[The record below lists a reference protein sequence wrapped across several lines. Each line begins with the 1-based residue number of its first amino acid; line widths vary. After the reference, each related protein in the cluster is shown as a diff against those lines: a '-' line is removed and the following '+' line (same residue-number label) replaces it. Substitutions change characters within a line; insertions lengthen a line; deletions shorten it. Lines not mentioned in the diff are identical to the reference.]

1 MTNLTTEASVNP
13 QPIMKALNA
22 FATVLDRFIWVVGF
36 MTIFTYAQ
44 DHWPQGYGIV
54 LALSLLGFGA
64 WYSWKFFIE
73 PFRAGLRGVGSDRHD
88 A

>member
-1 MTNLTTEASVNP
+1 
-13 QPIMKALNA
+13 MKALNA

-64 WYSWKFFIE
+64 W
-73 PFRAGLRGVGSDRHD
+73 
-88 A
+88 